1 VSEIIAAQKTTTVE
15 VTATVDSEM
24 RETISF
30 DIQIAH
36 TPEVGEEMIL
46 MAALNK
52 VKANGGGI
60 VHDATGM
67 KFYPASKLL
76 APLTFKTK
84 VIISL
89 SA

>member
-1 VSEIIAAQKTTTVE
+1 MSEIIAAQKTTTVE
-15 VTATVDSEM
+15 VTATVETG
-24 RETISF
+24 ETISF

-36 TPEVGEEMIL
+36 TPEVQEEMIL

-60 VHDATGM
+60 VHNAEGM

-89 SA
+89 SV